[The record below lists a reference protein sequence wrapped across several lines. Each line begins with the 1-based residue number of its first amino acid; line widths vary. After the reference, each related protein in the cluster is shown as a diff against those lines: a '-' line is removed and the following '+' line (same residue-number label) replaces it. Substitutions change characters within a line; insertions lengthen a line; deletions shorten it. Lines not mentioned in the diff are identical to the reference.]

1 MNDSENNESNENNEN
16 NGDSTSVPLH
26 ERRRPW
32 WHWQRVARSRPRL
45 AVIMAVA
52 GAVVGALLGGAG
64 VAWRAE
70 AGPFADDRACWG
82 AFSRD
87 DVATLFD
94 GKSGGEEDVKSSEL
108 PITSDRIGAKGSSGQ
123 CLLTSDGSRI
133 TVQAHQL
140 DTRFGGA
147 GDQWADEFLSARL
160 TPLGDGLLGMASDTR
175 AWLAV
180 PDGCIGRPSRLGAA
194 DGPTVIDLATGW
206 TIYDDEVNAEA
217 RDRLARAVV
226 TLVNHYMA
234 DKGCTGTIADPTRRM
249 PEPPRFLDEKKDA
262 MCGVK
267 GLPLPRDYA
276 HGTLG
281 RTLVTRGS
289 GPVRTCDRRVLFD
302 HPELRLMTVEDP
314 RLAVLY
320 EQLSGDGAK
329 ERVKAGEQDGHGF
342 VRDDMGLFQAECQ
355 TGPVTFLIRAD
366 SGRRPADIRKLLPR
380 YVAAE
385 ADRIGCGPLH
395 ITLPADG

>member
-1 MNDSENNESNENNEN
+1 MTDSENE
-16 NGDSTSVPLH
+16 TSVPLH

-32 WHWQRVARSRPRL
+32 WHWQRLAGSRPRL
-45 AVIMAVA
+45 AVTTGVIGVVA
-52 GAVVGALLGGAG
+52 GALLGGAG
-64 VAWRAE
+64 VAWQAE

-82 AFSRD
+82 AFGQGDAAALFEGRTGGKA
-87 DVATLFD
+87 DV
-94 GKSGGEEDVKSSEL
+94 ESSEV
-108 PITSDRIGAKGSSGQ
+108 PITSDRTGAAGSSGQ

-160 TPLGDGLLGMASDTR
+160 TPLGGGLLGMASDTR

-180 PDGCIGRPSRLGAA
+180 PDGCVGRPDDA
-194 DGPTVIDLATGW
+194 DVNGGPTVIDVATGW
-206 TIYDDEVNAEA
+206 TIYDDEVSTES

-226 TLVNHYMA
+226 RLVNHYMTE
-234 DKGCTGTIADPTRRM
+234 KGCTGTIADPTGRM
-249 PEPPRFLDEKKDA
+249 PEPPRFLDERKDA

-267 GLPLPRDYA
+267 GLPLPRGYGRDS
-276 HGTLG
+276 LG
-281 RTLVTRGS
+281 RTLVTRGA
-289 GPVRTCDRRVLFD
+289 GPVRTCDRRVLFH

-314 RLAVLY
+314 RLAMLY
-320 EQLSGDGAK
+320 ERLSRDGAK
-329 ERVKAGEQDGHGF
+329 ELVKAGDQDGYGF

-366 SGRRPADIRKLLPR
+366 SARRPADIRTLLPR
-380 YVAAE
+380 FVAAE

-395 ITLPADG
+395 ITVPADG

>member
-1 MNDSENNESNENNEN
+1 MTDSENENE
-16 NGDSTSVPLH
+16 TSVPLH

-32 WHWQRVARSRPRL
+32 WHWQRLTGSRPRL
-45 AVIMAVA
+45 AVTTGVIGVVA
-52 GAVVGALLGGAG
+52 GALLGGAAM
-64 VAWRAE
+64 AWQAE

-82 AFSRD
+82 AFGQGDAAALFEGRTGGKA
-87 DVATLFD
+87 DV
-94 GKSGGEEDVKSSEL
+94 ESSEV
-108 PITSDRIGAKGSSGQ
+108 PITSDRTGAAGSSGQ

-160 TPLGDGLLGMASDTR
+160 TPLGGGLLGMASDTR

-180 PDGCIGRPSRLGAA
+180 PDGCIGRPDDA
-194 DGPTVIDLATGW
+194 DVNGGPTVIDVATGW
-206 TIYDDEVNAEA
+206 TIYDDEVSTES

-226 TLVNHYMA
+226 RLVNHYMTE
-234 DKGCTGTIADPTRRM
+234 KGCTGTIADPTGRM
-249 PEPPRFLDEKKDA
+249 PEPPRFLDERKDA

-267 GLPLPRDYA
+267 GLPLPRGYGRDS
-276 HGTLG
+276 LG
-281 RTLVTRGS
+281 RTLVTRGA
-289 GPVRTCDRRVLFD
+289 GPVRTCDRRVLFH

-314 RLAVLY
+314 RLAMLY
-320 EQLSGDGAK
+320 ERLSRDGAK
-329 ERVKAGEQDGHGF
+329 ELVKAGDQDGYGF

-366 SGRRPADIRKLLPR
+366 SARRPADIRTLLPR
-380 YVAAE
+380 FVAAE

-395 ITLPADG
+395 ITVPADG

>member
-1 MNDSENNESNENNEN
+1 MTDSENENE
-16 NGDSTSVPLH
+16 TSVPLH

-32 WHWQRVARSRPRL
+32 WHWQRLTGSRPRL
-45 AVIMAVA
+45 AVTTGVIGVVA
-52 GAVVGALLGGAG
+52 GALLGGAG
-64 VAWRAE
+64 MAWQAE

-82 AFSRD
+82 AFGQGDAAALFEGRTGGKA
-87 DVATLFD
+87 DV
-94 GKSGGEEDVKSSEL
+94 ESSEV
-108 PITSDRIGAKGSSGQ
+108 PITSDRTGAAGSSGQ

-160 TPLGDGLLGMASDTR
+160 TPLGGGLLGMASDTR

-180 PDGCIGRPSRLGAA
+180 PDGCIGRPDDA
-194 DGPTVIDLATGW
+194 DVNGGPTVIDVATGW
-206 TIYDDEVNAEA
+206 TIYDDEVSTES

-226 TLVNHYMA
+226 RLVNHYMTE
-234 DKGCTGTIADPTRRM
+234 KGCTGTIADPTGRM
-249 PEPPRFLDEKKDA
+249 PEPPRFLDERKDA

-267 GLPLPRDYA
+267 GLPLPRGYGRDS
-276 HGTLG
+276 LG
-281 RTLVTRGS
+281 RTLVTRGA
-289 GPVRTCDRRVLFD
+289 GPVRTCDRRVLFH

-314 RLAVLY
+314 RLAMLY
-320 EQLSGDGAK
+320 ERLSRDGAK
-329 ERVKAGEQDGHGF
+329 ELVKAGDQDGYGF

-366 SGRRPADIRKLLPR
+366 SARRPADIRTLLPR
-380 YVAAE
+380 FVAAE

-395 ITLPADG
+395 ITVPADG

>member
-1 MNDSENNESNENNEN
+1 MTDSENENE
-16 NGDSTSVPLH
+16 TSVPLH

-32 WHWQRVARSRPRL
+32 WHWQRLTGSRPRL
-45 AVIMAVA
+45 AVTTGVIGVVA
-52 GAVVGALLGGAG
+52 GALLGGAAM
-64 VAWRAE
+64 AWQAE

-82 AFSRD
+82 AFGQGDAAALFEGRTGGKA
-87 DVATLFD
+87 DV
-94 GKSGGEEDVKSSEL
+94 ESSEV
-108 PITSDRIGAKGSSGQ
+108 PITSDRTGAAGSSGQ

-160 TPLGDGLLGMASDTR
+160 TPLGGGLLGMASDTR

-180 PDGCIGRPSRLGAA
+180 PDGCIGRPDDA
-194 DGPTVIDLATGW
+194 DVNGGPTVIDVATGW
-206 TIYDDEVNAEA
+206 TIYDDEVSTES

-226 TLVNHYMA
+226 RLVNHYMTE
-234 DKGCTGTIADPTRRM
+234 KGCTGTIADPTGRM
-249 PEPPRFLDEKKDA
+249 PEPPRFLDERKDA

-267 GLPLPRDYA
+267 GLPLPRGYGRDS
-276 HGTLG
+276 LG
-281 RTLVTRGS
+281 RTLVTRGA
-289 GPVRTCDRRVLFD
+289 GPVRTCDRRVLFH

-314 RLAVLY
+314 RLAMLY
-320 EQLSGDGAK
+320 ERLSRDGAK
-329 ERVKAGEQDGHGF
+329 GLVKAGDQDGYGF

-366 SGRRPADIRKLLPR
+366 SARRPADIRTLLPR
-380 YVAAE
+380 FVAAE

-395 ITLPADG
+395 ITVPADG

>member
-1 MNDSENNESNENNEN
+1 MSDSENDNSDERTA
-16 NGDSTSVPLH
+16 GDKHVPLH

-32 WHWQRVARSRPRL
+32 WHWQRLTGSRPRL
-45 AVIMAVA
+45 AVTMGVIGVVA
-52 GAVVGALLGGAG
+52 GALLGGAG
-64 VAWRAE
+64 VAWQAE

-82 AFSRD
+82 AFGRD
-87 DVATLFD
+87 DAAALFE
-94 GKSGGEEDVKSSEL
+94 GKTGGKADVKSSEV
-108 PITSDRIGAKGSSGQ
+108 PITSDRTGAEGSSGQ

-160 TPLGDGLLGMASDTR
+160 TPLGGGLLGMASDTR

-180 PDGCIGRPSRLGAA
+180 PDGCIGRPRDA
-194 DGPTVIDLATGW
+194 DVNGGPTVIDVATGW
-206 TIYDDEVNAEA
+206 TIYDDEVGTEA

-226 TLVNHYMA
+226 RLVNHYMTE
-234 DKGCTGTIADPTRRM
+234 KGCTGTIADPTGRM
-249 PEPPRFLDEKKDA
+249 PEPPRFLDERKDA

-267 GLPLPRDYA
+267 GLPVPRGYGRDS
-276 HGTLG
+276 LG
-281 RTLVTRGS
+281 RTLVTRGV
-289 GPVRTCDRRVLFD
+289 GPVRTCDRRVLFH

-314 RLAVLY
+314 RLAMLY
-320 EQLSGDGAK
+320 ERLSRDGAK
-329 ERVKAGEQDGHGF
+329 DPVKAGDQDGYGF
-342 VRDDMGLFQAECQ
+342 VRDDMGMFQAECQ

-366 SGRRPADIRKLLPR
+366 SARRSADIRTLLPR
-380 YVAAE
+380 FVAAE

-395 ITLPADG
+395 ITVPAKG